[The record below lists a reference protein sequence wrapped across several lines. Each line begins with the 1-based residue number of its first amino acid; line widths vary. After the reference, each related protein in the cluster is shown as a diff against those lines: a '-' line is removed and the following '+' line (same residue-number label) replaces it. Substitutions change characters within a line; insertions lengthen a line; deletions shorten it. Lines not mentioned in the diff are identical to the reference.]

1 MNFITWTIFATLRL
15 SFAILSLHSLQEDRF
30 DFAYSALNGRSSA
43 ILTKNG
49 MEETGLTADWLEL
62 RANSFLMDMHVHKH
76 KKNMI
81 LIYIKYAVLF

>member
-1 MNFITWTIFATLRL
+1 MFIQTKFPYSLKIDKYIPMNFITWTIFATLRL

-30 DFAYSALNGRSSA
+30 DFAYSVLNGRSSA

-62 RANSFLMDMHVHKH
+62 RANS
-76 KKNMI
+76 
-81 LIYIKYAVLF
+81 